1 MGSRRA
7 GFILDSRSMGMDRS
21 RPPSPSPSPS
31 RLPAASPECNNSQ
44 EQSGKQAEQLDSASN
59 SKWDIL
65 TREGPSAVGASCHAQ
80 CNASTAPV
88 TTDYFRCLLQKL
100 RDASG
105 EAAGMNFELNN
116 IFLKRLEEIDCLDGQ
131 SGDAMYTSQLRLV
144 TYQDWVDFLLHVNN
158 MILGNMSDLEEEA
171 YGKVVTCFQSV
182 RGEQQ
187 QALDENRK
195 LRKDFGS
202 ILKLVQTAYHHHI
215 WEIEGLNL
223 ETLSLNQLLG
233 LGRDQVRPE
242 SECEKMGECMKS
254 LVTEMAAKHDEVCHL
269 KAQINALEEV
279 VQTARQKLLLKDQ
292 CIAQL
297 NQQVQEI
304 TECFTNMTEHTPCEG
319 PSMNATKDVHQDQP
333 TLEASL
339 SDTATVETI
348 SNDMLQN
355 LSIQDNQESEMLRLL
370 NTELND
376 LFDLHSKQ
384 EYQAM
389 DCRRKRL
396 SCFFE
401 KLSFE
406 RDDTVRKLESIR
418 SHLRILQSDLEQS
431 CLNSEPDDP
440 DTQIIEGVRRRLH
453 SLEQKNRELHGKCQ
467 RSDTESK
474 IKISELRAQIESDKS
489 LSQRNSDILKEIADL
504 ICKLHPSAFSYNDAY
519 DESSR
524 ENPFCIAIKEMFE
537 QSAEKEHKQMA
548 CNEHLAC
555 QIQGLQANL
564 QDRDNQIDQLQSMIK
579 SYSDFSENNR
589 LKAEIHELKQKNCD
603 LSRQMREL
611 AGLLKNQEE
620 QRAELCSEY
629 ETMKTTFQT
638 QCQELKGAKRKA
650 ESLQLRL
657 DKMEELQ
664 LELRTERKVLRE
676 EVIALKEKE
685 AMSAGRE
692 RALQEQQK
700 SGHLEVE
707 KMRHLIRGMQAHL
720 QMEDAQ
726 HRESVL
732 RLEEANESVREQ
744 MRGFASECQ
753 QMQMRLKQQ
762 AEVNEQQEQII
773 DSFRRWKDAQV
784 RADEAMRQCAK
795 RAEEHIRML
804 LDENQTLAEEYRTL
818 FRDHT
823 LLETEMQRVKQAVNY
838 ASSSSMGCPPQAS
851 GGRMNPEAGN
861 DMT

>member
-7 GFILDSRSMGMDRS
+7 GFILDSRSMGMNRS
-21 RPPSPSPSPS
+21 RPPSPSPSSSPS
-31 RLPAASPECNNSQ
+31 RLPAASPESNNSQ
-44 EQSGKQAEQLDSASN
+44 EQSAKQVEQLDTASN
-59 SKWDIL
+59 SKLEIL
-65 TREGPSAVGASCHAQ
+65 TREGPSCHSQ
-80 CNASTAPV
+80 CNASTVPES
-88 TTDYFRCLLQKL
+88 TDYFRCLLQKL

-105 EAAGMNFELNN
+105 EAAEMNFELNN
-116 IFLKRLEEIDCLDGQ
+116 IFIKRLDEIDCLDEQ

-144 TYQDWVDFLLHVNN
+144 TFQEWVDFLLHVNN

-195 LRKDFGS
+195 LRKDFGT
-202 ILKLVQTAYHHHI
+202 ILKLVQKAYHHHN
-215 WEIEGLNL
+215 WDTEGITL

-233 LGRDQVRPE
+233 VGRDQVRPE

-304 TECFTNMTEHTPCEG
+304 TECFTNMTENTPCEG
-319 PSMNATKDVHQDQP
+319 PSMNATKGVHQDQP
-333 TLEASL
+333 TLEASC

-355 LSIQDNQESEMLRLL
+355 LSLQDNQEREMLRLL

-431 CLNSEPDDP
+431 CQNSEFDDP

-467 RSDTESK
+467 RSDTESQ
-474 IKISELRAQIESDKS
+474 IKISELQAQIEADKS
-489 LSQRNSDILKEIADL
+489 LSQRNSDTLKEIADL
-504 ICKLHPSAFSYNDAY
+504 LCKLHPSAFSYIDVY
-519 DESSR
+519 DESPR
-524 ENPFCIAIKEMFE
+524 ENPFCIAIKEIFE

-548 CNEHLAC
+548 CKGDTKIPTLKREPTKATKPPP
-555 QIQGLQANL
+555 AVTATT
-564 QDRDNQIDQLQSMIK
+564 QSTTK
-579 SYSDFSENNR
+579 P
-589 LKAEIHELKQKNCD
+589 LTKPTTTK
-603 LSRQMREL
+603 
-611 AGLLKNQEE
+611 
-620 QRAELCSEY
+620 
-629 ETMKTTFQT
+629 TKTT
-638 QCQELKGAKRKA
+638 AKTMTKA
-650 ESLQLRL
+650 
-657 DKMEELQ
+657 
-664 LELRTERKVLRE
+664 RTSK
-676 EVIALKEKE
+676 
-685 AMSAGRE
+685 
-692 RALQEQQK
+692 
-700 SGHLEVE
+700 
-707 KMRHLIRGMQAHL
+707 
-720 QMEDAQ
+720 
-726 HRESVL
+726 
-732 RLEEANESVREQ
+732 
-744 MRGFASECQ
+744 
-753 QMQMRLKQQ
+753 
-762 AEVNEQQEQII
+762 
-773 DSFRRWKDAQV
+773 
-784 RADEAMRQCAK
+784 
-795 RAEEHIRML
+795 
-804 LDENQTLAEEYRTL
+804 
-818 FRDHT
+818 
-823 LLETEMQRVKQAVNY
+823 
-838 ASSSSMGCPPQAS
+838 
-851 GGRMNPEAGN
+851 
-861 DMT
+861 